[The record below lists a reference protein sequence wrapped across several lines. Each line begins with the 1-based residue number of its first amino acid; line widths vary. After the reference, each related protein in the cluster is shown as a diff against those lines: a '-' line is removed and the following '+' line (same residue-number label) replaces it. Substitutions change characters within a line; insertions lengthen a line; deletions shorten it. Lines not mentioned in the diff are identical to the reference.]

1 MINCIQSV
9 TVIHD
14 CFVNYSINQII
25 FRFIFIFTVL
35 SYLCLNV
42 LQIIDQEIN
51 PYVDKWE
58 EEGQFPAHKIFKI
71 LGSAGFLGVN
81 KPVGKQTFATSDVP

>member
-1 MINCIQSV
+1 M
-9 TVIHD
+9 
-14 CFVNYSINQII
+14 FLVNYKSDHIQVRSSSNLVTGLSLSID
-25 FRFIFIFTVL
+25 
-35 SYLCLNV
+35 LCLNV
-42 LQIIDQEIN
+42 LQIINQEIN

>member
-1 MINCIQSV
+1 M
-9 TVIHD
+9 
-14 CFVNYSINQII
+14 
-25 FRFIFIFTVL
+25 
-35 SYLCLNV
+35 

-81 KPVGKQTFATSDVP
+81 KPVGKKTCLSEVEINQRHA